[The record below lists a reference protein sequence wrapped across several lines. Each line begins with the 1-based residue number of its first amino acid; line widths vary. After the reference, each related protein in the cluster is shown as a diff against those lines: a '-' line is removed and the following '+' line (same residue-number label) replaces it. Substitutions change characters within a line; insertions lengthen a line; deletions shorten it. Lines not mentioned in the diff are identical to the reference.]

1 MENSNLEI
9 KKYESYLTED
19 EENESQNEI
28 QGNNERKSI
37 TSNHSAVSSSSYHTA
52 QSIYTQN
59 FKPFSIKLSLKKKT
73 SISKIVKRKVVKD
86 ERIFILNVE
95 YKSHDEIFDWVIYK
109 SYREIK
115 EVLINIHSNINNFQN
130 TKTVIDDQQTLK
142 KIKEYIRINQRTFS
156 KGENILGVLEIMN
169 NLLPSIRDKVFFL
182 EFLEISRHSFDC
194 FNDGNKPKEGY
205 ILKRNGNSR
214 SSSCLFKIFCCC
226 LSFCPSYSRR
236 WFVLKDEMIC
246 YLEDSASDIGKEV
259 FWFDQEILIT
269 RNSIDK
275 LNLINGS
282 RVLTL
287 KFKEQF
293 EREIWFDSIN
303 KAIQAYKNRV
313 KNEYNSFANEKIHN
327 YTKFFVDAED
337 YFSDLYDKILAA
349 KDTIFIAGWWV
360 SPEVFLKRPVHID
373 NTQYRLMDILK
384 LKAEE
389 GVKIHLLIYKEV
401 RIALTVDSSHTKDV
415 FNNLHENIKVTRHPK
430 NRLDLLWS
438 HHEKIV
444 IIDQKVGYVGGIDL
458 CWGRF
463 DNKNHLLSEEVK
475 EDEVYLWPG
484 IEYNNSRLKDMI
496 NVAQYKLESVER
508 LKDPRMPWHDVS
520 VYLEGPVVSDLCRHF
535 VERWN
540 FARTYF
546 QRDKKHTII
555 YSKNQYFYILVKKT
569 SITASTMYNNREKND
584 NNVPSRNI
592 IEKKEIDN
600 LKKQGKYLNT
610 SKVNSTNIDSGI
622 TSPLL
627 EENDLDYNYRCLNNK
642 YRQFPPT
649 TTTSNLTNTNINRN
663 VFTHLSSHK
672 REIDTIQ
679 TIHSIDSYENQ
690 EFTERKNRDID
701 DEANCYPSYESD
713 LNSFESKKAINN
725 PINEVYEI
733 KRDSD
738 IKEPRVNLSK
748 KRNTVDH
755 SESKTHSN
763 SSYSKISNK
772 LDRTSK
778 TE

>member
-1 MENSNLEI
+1 MENENTEI
-9 KKYESYLTED
+9 KTSLTDD
-19 EENESQNEI
+19 EGNDSQNDQNNNDSNKKEI
-28 QGNNERKSI
+28 FLNKNKRSKSFI
-37 TSNHSAVSSSSYHTA
+37 SNHSAVSASSYHTT
-52 QSIYTQN
+52 QTIYTQH

-86 ERIFILNVE
+86 ERIFILKVE
-95 YKSHDEIFDWVIYK
+95 YKSGEEIFDWVIYK
-109 SYREIK
+109 TYRELKENLIHIK
-115 EVLINIHSNINNFQN
+115 SNI
-130 TKTVIDDQQTLK
+130 TYMLKEDIYTVTHKDHLETLNS
-142 KIKEYIRINQRTFS
+142 INDYIQISQRVFS
-156 KGENILGVLEIMN
+156 KGENIIGVLEIMN
-169 NLLPSIRDKVFFL
+169 NLIPSIRDKIFFL

-214 SSSCLFKIFCCC
+214 SSSCLFKVFCCC

-259 FWFDQEILIT
+259 FWFDQEILIN
-269 RNSIDK
+269 RVSIDK
-275 LNLINGS
+275 LDLINGS

-287 KFKEQF
+287 KFKEEF

-303 KAIQAYKNRV
+303 KAINTYKNRV

-327 YTKFFVDAED
+327 YTRFFVDAED
-337 YFSDLYDKILAA
+337 YYSDLYDKFLAA

-384 LKAEE
+384 LKAEQ

-463 DNKNHLLSEEVK
+463 DNKNHLLSEEVR
-475 EDEVYLWPG
+475 DDQVYFWPG

-496 NVAQYKLESVER
+496 NVAQYKVESVER
-508 LKDPRMPWHDVS
+508 IRDPRMPWHDIS

-555 YSKNQYFYILVKKT
+555 YSKIKK
-569 SITASTMYNNREKND
+569 
-584 NNVPSRNI
+584 
-592 IEKKEIDN
+592 
-600 LKKQGKYLNT
+600 
-610 SKVNSTNIDSGI
+610 
-622 TSPLL
+622 
-627 EENDLDYNYRCLNNK
+627 
-642 YRQFPPT
+642 
-649 TTTSNLTNTNINRN
+649 
-663 VFTHLSSHK
+663 
-672 REIDTIQ
+672 
-679 TIHSIDSYENQ
+679 
-690 EFTERKNRDID
+690 
-701 DEANCYPSYESD
+701 
-713 LNSFESKKAINN
+713 
-725 PINEVYEI
+725 
-733 KRDSD
+733 
-738 IKEPRVNLSK
+738 
-748 KRNTVDH
+748 
-755 SESKTHSN
+755 
-763 SSYSKISNK
+763 
-772 LDRTSK
+772 
-778 TE
+778 